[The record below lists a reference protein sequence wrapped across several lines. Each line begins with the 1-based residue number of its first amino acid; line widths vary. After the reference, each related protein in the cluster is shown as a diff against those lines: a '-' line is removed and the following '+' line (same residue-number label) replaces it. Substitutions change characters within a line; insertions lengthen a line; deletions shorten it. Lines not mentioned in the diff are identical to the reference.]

1 MIPVISPPGSPT
13 AIQNALNALG
23 TPNGFIAY
31 DIVPLLQQ
39 AVVLAANLIQSP

>member
-1 MIPVISPPGSPT
+1 MTPVISPVGSPT

-31 DIVPLLQQ
+31 DEIQLLQQ
-39 AVVLAANLIQSP
+39 AVVLAANLI

>member
-1 MIPVISPPGSPT
+1 MTPVVSPVGSTT

-23 TPNGFIAY
+23 TPNGFVAY

-39 AVVLAANLIQSP
+39 AVVLAANLA